1 MQTIQTR
8 RAMIAWL
15 AAALCH
21 LVETLHRT
29 FPAAAFVGLAADL
42 GADAAAM
49 GLIGSAY
56 FFIYMFMQVPG
67 GLLGDTYG
75 PVPVYTVGTVVA
87 GIGSLVLAAS
97 HSIAQAFIGRFL
109 VGLGVAVIF
118 VNVLALQA
126 ELFSPAIFATL
137 SGWVA
142 FLGNIGSVVGMA
154 PLAKLCDRVGWRRA
168 AQLLA
173 LVSGVV
179 AVVAWV
185 AGRPFNRKQEKKG
198 SQNLRAQ
205 AGTLFTTGGVKAV
218 LLSYFCTCGPLMA
231 IVTLWGMPYIMSIWE
246 VSSAQAA
253 ASLGLIPLATM
264 ISAPLLGT
272 LADRLGKKR
281 PLLLSCYGLQTA
293 ALVALLMLS
302 PDKASYWT
310 VSLCCFLLGIP
321 NSMYVLFIAEMKDR
335 SPKEMAGFAVSIAN
349 FIGFLGAFIL
359 QLVTGGVI
367 NLVNGQGQITGV
379 YTTAALRAGFG
390 FCLAVTCVGFVAC
403 YLIPA
408 GSHR

>member
-1 MQTIQTR
+1 MERIQTR
-8 RAMIAWL
+8 LAIVAWL

-29 FPAAAFVGLAADL
+29 FPAAAFVGMAEDL

-67 GLLGDTYG
+67 GLLGDKYG
-75 PVPVYTVGTVVA
+75 PVPVLTVGTVVA
-87 GIGSLVLAAS
+87 GIGSLVVAGS
-97 HSIAQAFIGRFL
+97 QSIVQAFSGRFL
-109 VGLGVAVIF
+109 VGLGVAVVF

-154 PLAKLCDRVGWRRA
+154 PLAQLCDQVGWRRA
-168 AQLLA
+168 AQILA
-173 LVSGVV
+173 LFSVVV
-179 AVVAWV
+179 AAVAWV
-185 AGRPFNRKQEKKG
+185 AGRSFNRPKEKATT
-198 SQNLRAQ
+198 QNIRCQ
-205 AGTLFTTGGVKAV
+205 AGTLLTTSGVKAV

-231 IVTLWGMPYIMSIWE
+231 IVTLWGIPYIMTIWE

-253 ASLGLIPLATM
+253 ASLGLVPLATM

-272 LADRLGKKR
+272 LADKLGKKR
-281 PLLLSCYGLQTA
+281 PLLLFCYALQTA
-293 ALVALLMLS
+293 ALVALLILS
-302 PDKASYWT
+302 PTKADYWV

-321 NSMYVLFIAEMKDR
+321 NSMYVL
-335 SPKEMAGFAVSIAN
+335 
-349 FIGFLGAFIL
+349 
-359 QLVTGGVI
+359 
-367 NLVNGQGQITGV
+367 
-379 YTTAALRAGFG
+379 
-390 FCLAVTCVGFVAC
+390 
-403 YLIPA
+403 
-408 GSHR
+408 